1 MSQEGE
7 NKMLKQKTL
16 AALIFGCMV
25 FVGAGYAF
33 ADNPPSPPAFPPD
46 PPTIGLT
53 DTTETQTNET
63 ATVASATTTAST
75 TSSGPADVA
84 LVVGLGVIAILSL
97 RKYSRQ
103 KKYSL

>member
-1 MSQEGE
+1 
-7 NKMLKQKTL
+7 MLKQKTL

-25 FVGAGYAF
+25 FVGASYAF
-33 ADNPPSPPAFPPD
+33 ADDSGLPSPPYFPPD